1 MALPEKLRWPAFPFD
16 MDRDISQY
24 LTIMQEQME
33 EYLRDL
39 SRDLKEVSFEDVG
52 LQDKWNENTNVHY
65 DQDGLLYF
73 VVGGVTVCWFDWAG
87 NWFRKVNFDN
97 LTTNL
102 AKTKTNALYAYD
114 NGTETIDIFHND
126 AQVLQI
132 SNGEIIID
140 NQFAFKT
147 GKTLDSA
154 TSLKWIDE
162 GLDADGDLTTFISV
176 KQHRVLEI
184 KGTDVRI
191 KGAIKVA

>member
-16 MDRDISQY
+16 MEQPLRLY
-24 LTIMQEQME
+24 LTIFQEQLE
-33 EYLRDL
+33 EHLLDL
-39 SRDLKEVSFEDVG
+39 SRDMKEVSFEDVG
-52 LQDKWNENTNVHY
+52 LQEKWTSNTNVHY

-73 VVGGVTVCWFDWAG
+73 VVGGVKVCWFDWAG

-114 NGTETIDIFHND
+114 NNTETIDIFHND

-140 NQFAFKT
+140 NQFALKT
-147 GKTLDSA
+147 GQTLDTAS
-154 TSLKWIDE
+154 SLKWLDE
-162 GLDADGDLTTFISV
+162 GLDANGVLNTFISV
-176 KQHRVLEI
+176 KQNRVLEI
-184 KGTDVRI
+184 VGTDVRI

>member
-1 MALPEKLRWPAFPFD
+1 MALPEKLRWPILPFD
-16 MDRDISQY
+16 MEKSLQRY
-24 LTIMQEQME
+24 FTILQEQME

-39 SRDLKEVSFEDVG
+39 SSDLKEVSFEDVG
-52 LQDKWNENTNVHY
+52 LQDKWNDNTYVYY

-73 VVGGVTVCWFDWAG
+73 VVGGVKVCWFDWAG

-97 LTTNL
+97 LNTNL

-114 NGTETIDIFHND
+114 NQTETIDIFHND

-140 NQFAFKT
+140 NQFALKT
-147 GKTLDSA
+147 GETLDTA
-154 TSLKWIDE
+154 TSLEWIDE
-162 GLDADGDLTTFISV
+162 GLDASGDLNTFISV
-176 KQHRVLEI
+176 KQNRVLEI
-184 KGTDVRI
+184 VGTDVRI